1 MTKKFTLL
9 LMGPA
14 GSGKSAFVAGLS
26 KLDIFPYITAKNQ
39 GGANTT
45 KIATTYEFTNQHD
58 EFRITA
64 CETVEGE
71 NSEEIFSELQQ
82 LISEDDG
89 IQKVFDKIND
99 AKFAK
104 KCTSITI
111 ELPCKDQLIP
121 ENVLYDTI
129 VVRDSRG
136 FGDVD
141 DINDTKTDD
150 LGVTKGVNAIIF
162 TSISSFQQPAI
173 FSKIIDEVMA
183 YNVKTPMFLLR
194 RDADLT
200 QNDQNFEESII
211 NNISKA
217 DQQLNEVITSM
228 DTLNLLYKINRF
240 VFNVPEVKSWKGV
253 LGISPEQTQ
262 HEITTHSEALKEI
275 LHYSMDM
282 YERLYKVIVE
292 KLQGEYQEQFVEE
305 ILNELI
311 SEEAFEV
318 AARIANYPTVAPQ
331 SYYAQKSR
339 DTEAFAYPVQ
349 LCVTKDQIGEE
360 PYRYEMS
367 RNGNGNSSAII
378 PSYSYACFNF
388 RNIFRSITAR
398 LTTDPHLSPLFSTF
412 LDIVLEDATIES
424 TTGYTNRICQRD
436 AFNFNLIVE
445 TRNKCTDELL
455 KHQLADELGNWKSF
469 SYKPF
474 TNQYENYEAI
484 AVLIYKNL
492 IDSLGLSKNY
502 EKFYRAKLQDKGSV
516 HLETLKQNEIH
527 QEMQRS

>member
-1 MTKKFTLL
+1 MSNKFTLL

-14 GSGKSAFVAGLS
+14 GSGKSSFVAGLS
-26 KLDIFPYITAKNQ
+26 KLDIFPYITAKSQ
-39 GGANTT
+39 GVANTT

-58 EFRITA
+58 EFRIVA
-64 CETVEGE
+64 CEVVESE
-71 NSEEIFSELQQ
+71 NSEHLLSELQQ
-82 LISEDDG
+82 LISEEDG

-121 ENVLYDTI
+121 ENALYDTI

-141 DINDTKTDD
+141 DINDTKTED

-173 FSKIIDEVMA
+173 FSRIIDDVMA

-194 RDADLT
+194 RDADST
-200 QNDQNFEESII
+200 KNDMEFEESILQ
-211 NNISKA
+211 NILKA
-217 DQQLNEVITSM
+217 DQQLSDVITSM
-228 DTLNLLYKINRF
+228 ETSNLLHKINRF
-240 VFNVPEVKSWKGV
+240 VFNVPEVKIWKGV
-253 LGISPEQTQ
+253 LNISPEQTQ
-262 HEITTHSEALKEI
+262 QEITTHAEALKEI

-282 YERLYKVIVE
+282 YENLYKVIVE
-292 KLQGEYQEQFVEE
+292 KLQGEYQEKFVQE

-311 SEEAFEV
+311 SEEAFGV
-318 AARIANYPTVAPQ
+318 VARIAKHPTVEPK
-331 SYYAQKSR
+331 SHYAQKSR
-339 DTEAFAYPVQ
+339 DTEGLAYPVK
-349 LCVTKDQIGEE
+349 LYGEKYQIGAE

-367 RNGNGNSSAII
+367 KNGNGYSEAII

-412 LDIVLEDATIES
+412 LDIVLEDSTIES
-424 TTGYTNRICQRD
+424 STGYTNQICLRD
-436 AFNFNLIVE
+436 AFKFNLIVE
-445 TRNKCTDELL
+445 VRDKCTDELL
-455 KHQLADELGNWKSF
+455 KHQLADEQGIWNSF

-474 TNQYENYEAI
+474 TTLYENNEAI
-484 AVLIYKNL
+484 AVFMYKYL
-492 IDSLGLSKNY
+492 IDSLELSNNY
-502 EKFYRAKLQDKGSV
+502 ERYFHTKLQEKGSA
-516 HLETLKQNEIH
+516 HLKSLKQNKID